1 MLALVHE
8 KFGMWIKAIPDS
20 RPGYAVRMAELSQ
33 IETGIPNFHV
43 LSSMY

>member
-1 MLALVHE
+1 MKSSACE
-8 KFGMWIKAIPDS
+8 SKPSQTPGQAKFHS
-20 RPGYAVRMAELSQ
+20 AVRMAELSQ